1 MTTRADARDPRPP
14 APGGIPRLRLALGRI
29 QSRTV
34 AIVAIVVLLLY
45 LVIGPV
51 GMLVFS
57 TFRATVGQLPFGA
70 DVAWTFQN
78 YVQVFTSPSTYA
90 VLSNTLIFS
99 IGSLILSFALSITF
113 AWLIERTDL
122 PFRNVLFVVI
132 IASIGMPNVIA
143 GIAYALLMNPSN
155 GLLNIPLRALLG
167 MEPTATG
174 PLNVYTL
181 PGMIFVQ
188 GVTLVPITFLLVA
201 AAFRAMD
208 TALEDAGST
217 SGAPWRTVMRRITL
231 PLLTPALLS
240 AFVYQFVT
248 VIESFDI
255 PLVLGL
261 RGGVQVLSTQVF
273 IEARPAGGLPDY
285 GLASTYA
292 ILLLMLALGPL
303 IIYNRVI
310 GRSERYATITGHSY
324 MPRRMRLGA
333 WKIPAGALSLSFILI
348 AFVLPA
354 LVMLWTSLQPFY
366 AVPSPESIA
375 RISLDAYEQ
384 VLTSRRLH
392 QAFGNTL
399 LLGLATGFG
408 AMFIGLLVSWV
419 LVRTKSR
426 FRFLLDLLAFTPHA
440 MPGVLIGLSV
450 LLIYIILP
458 LPVWGTIW
466 IIVIALGT
474 QYISIATRLM
484 TAGITQIKN
493 ELEEAAAVSGAAW
506 WATIRRV
513 VLPLVLPAFLNGFL
527 LVFLLAIKNLTI
539 ALILFTP
546 DSIVMSTLVYS
557 LWDRADTAATA
568 AVGSIMVA
576 ITLALSI
583 VIRRINREGPQ
594 LT

>member
-34 AIVAIVVLLLY
+34 AIAAIVVLLLY